1 MGVAQAGGR
10 GGGEVGSS
18 EYKVSMRG
26 DEKVLKLGGGEGHTA
41 T

>member
-1 MGVAQAGGR
+1 MLPEL
-10 GGGEVGSS
+10 GGGGVVEVGSS
-18 EYKVSMRG
+18 GYKVSMRG